1 MSKRPERAEEPISI
15 EEQQAMLESADASDM
30 PEIPASAIVMEDQKP
45 ERFKEMMGEGT
56 KEDLL
61 MQSLE
66 GLPDRILD
74 TFRDG

>member
-1 MSKRPERAEEPISI
+1 MAKERDPSLDPISV
-15 EEQQAMLESADASDM
+15 EEQKAMLEGISD
-30 PEIPASAIVMEDQKP
+30 EGIPDYIVMEDQQP

-66 GLPDRILD
+66 GLPDKILD

>member
-1 MSKRPERAEEPISI
+1 MAKERDPSLDPISV
-15 EEQQAMLESADASDM
+15 EDQKAMLEGIGD
-30 PEIPASAIVMEDQKP
+30 EGIPDYVVMEDEKP